1 MNSKFMEWLKDFKG
15 AFNDASFE
23 ALGGSGAWNDRFY
36 NWLVAKGVAGA
47 ADDMLHGWLAGMGYS
62 GSVNDMLNQFV
73 PIPPVDLNDL
83 LAAISEAEAIDPA
96 DFTPN
101 SYAPLDAAKEHGLDV
116 VDDPSATQGDVDAAA
131 DAIREA
137 IVNLVPRADTSGLIA
152 AIAAGEAVDGS
163 QYTEQS
169 YAVLLAAI
177 SDGRVVEQDANATQ
191 AQVDA
196 AEQGILDAINSL
208 VPKPAPSCDVVIGDV
223 PAPGITPMTV
233 VGNSVTIS
241 WEDEPDPAVFASQF
255 RLDSP
260 VVPGADPIV
269 WGFSLDSVV
278 GDNLAGVRAGLYK
291 SLNEKITITWMG
303 DSGPSEYAIVY
314 LDGVTQANEFIDGAA
329 AFMVVESDGTPKFF
343 DGAGEEVTIGGVD
356 VTGFFAGGYFGG
368 FECEIHA
375 NSTAGEYKAS
385 VLTATDDMPMAS
397 FPTGTKNICGQ
408 S

>member
-101 SYAPLDAAKEHGLDV
+101 SYAPLDAAKEHGLDI
-116 VDDPSATQGDVDAAA
+116 VDDPSATQSDVDAAA

-137 IVNLVPRADTSGLIA
+137 IVNLVPRADKAGLVS
-152 AIAAGEAVDGS
+152 AIAAGDAVDGS

-169 YAVLLAAI
+169 YAVLLVAI

-196 AEQGILDAINSL
+196 AAQGILDAIANL
-208 VPKPAPSCDVVIGDV
+208 VPQEI
-223 PAPGITPMTV
+223 
-233 VGNSVTIS
+233 
-241 WEDEPDPAVFASQF
+241 EP
-255 RLDSP
+255 
-260 VVPGADPIV
+260 
-269 WGFSLDSVV
+269 
-278 GDNLAGVRAGLYK
+278 
-291 SLNEKITITWMG
+291 
-303 DSGPSEYAIVY
+303 
-314 LDGVTQANEFIDGAA
+314 
-329 AFMVVESDGTPKFF
+329 
-343 DGAGEEVTIGGVD
+343 
-356 VTGFFAGGYFGG
+356 
-368 FECEIHA
+368 
-375 NSTAGEYKAS
+375 
-385 VLTATDDMPMAS
+385 
-397 FPTGTKNICGQ
+397 
-408 S
+408 